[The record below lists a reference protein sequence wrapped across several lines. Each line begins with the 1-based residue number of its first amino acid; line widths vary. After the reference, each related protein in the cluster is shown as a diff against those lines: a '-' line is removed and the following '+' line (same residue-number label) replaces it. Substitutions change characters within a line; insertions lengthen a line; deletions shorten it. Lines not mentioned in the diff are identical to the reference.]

1 MRTILKNVVFFWGGG
16 FAYNTDEK
24 LNLAANTVY
33 ISLCE
38 IEHLSTQLLA
48 FLKLGCSFL
57 IDFKEFFLCQINYI
71 IYAADNLPVCL

>member
-1 MRTILKNVVFFWGGG
+1 MNENNFKKCVFLGGG
-16 FAYNTDEK
+16 FAYNIDEK

-38 IEHLSTQLLA
+38 IEHLLHGYWPFS
-48 FLKLGCSFL
+48 KLGCSFL